1 VGPGSAPT
9 TGTWLEN
16 DAMKLR
22 RGTKGILQTFQW
34 MGCRFQCRNNE
45 TIAYIPTALKAV
57 NVNFI
62 ADVAVKTKG
71 KLNAVAPATSGVSA
85 DVSAIVTS
93 ESTLLSWKRSW
104 NASLG
109 LDGLLDSS
117 IKNTN
122 MLKTPFFDGCFILV

>member
-22 RGTKGILQTFQW
+22 RGTKEFYKPCFSGWAVGFNVE
-34 MGCRFQCRNNE
+34 NNE

-71 KLNAVAPATSGVSA
+71 KLNAVAQLA
-85 DVSAIVTS
+85 
-93 ESTLLSWKRSW
+93 EYLLMFLQ
-104 NASLG
+104 SLLQSPLLPELETELECQLG
-109 LDGLLDSS
+109 LLDGLLDSS
-117 IKNTN
+117 IKTN
-122 MLKTPFFDGCFILV
+122 MLKTPFF

>member
-22 RGTKGILQTFQW
+22 RGTKGIFTNLVFSGW
-34 MGCRFQCRNNE
+34 AGFQCENNE

-71 KLNAVAPATSGVSA
+71 N
-85 DVSAIVTS
+85 
-93 ESTLLSWKRSW
+93 
-104 NASLG
+104 
-109 LDGLLDSS
+109 
-117 IKNTN
+117 
-122 MLKTPFFDGCFILV
+122 

>member
-1 VGPGSAPT
+1 
-9 TGTWLEN
+9 
-16 DAMKLR
+16 MKLR
-22 RGTKGILQTFQW
+22 RGTKGILQTFFSGW
-34 MGCRFQCRNNE
+34 AVGFNVENNE

-62 ADVAVKTKG
+62 ADAVKTKG

-109 LDGLLDSS
+109 SGWSVG
-117 IKNTN
+117 
-122 MLKTPFFDGCFILV
+122 F

>member
-22 RGTKGILQTFQW
+22 GTKGIFTNLVFSGW
-34 MGCRFQCRNNE
+34 AVGFNVENNE

-85 DVSAIVTS
+85 DVSAIVTQS
-93 ESTLLSWKRSW
+93 PLLPELETELECQ
-104 NASLG
+104 LG
-109 LDGLLDSS
+109 LLDGLLDSS
-117 IKNTN
+117 IKH
-122 MLKTPFFDGCFILV
+122 K

>member
-22 RGTKGILQTFQW
+22 RGTKGIFTNLVFSGW
-34 MGCRFQCRNNE
+34 AVGFNVENNE

-85 DVSAIVTS
+85 DVSVTS
-93 ESTLLSWKRSW
+93 ESTSTELETELECQ
-104 NASLG
+104 LG
-109 LDGLLDSS
+109 LW
-117 IKNTN
+117 
-122 MLKTPFFDGCFILV
+122 MVCWILV

>member
-22 RGTKGILQTFQW
+22 RGTKGIFTNLVFSGW
-34 MGCRFQCRNNE
+34 AVGFNVENNE

-93 ESTLLSWKRSW
+93 ESTLPSWKRSW

-109 LDGLLDSS
+109 FW
-117 IKNTN
+117 
-122 MLKTPFFDGCFILV
+122 MVCWILV